1 MAILDG
7 FIRTKRYRKTND
19 GYILQ
24 SEAKH
29 ESSVFFEDGS
39 TLTEKITEV
48 QNGLSTHEQSAST
61 ITAGTFKGDVV
72 AAESSAFSTPHISN
86 FVIVDTKP
94 TVGTDAPYPIG
105 TFVRVKK

>member
-1 MAILDG
+1 MGILNG
-7 FIRTKRYRKTND
+7 FLKTKRYRKTAE

-24 SEAKH
+24 SELTMAD
-29 ESSVFFEDGS
+29 SVEFEDGK
-39 TLTEKITEV
+39 TLTEKIEEFD
-48 QNGLSTHEQSAST
+48 SHEQSAST